1 MMKFLAA
8 TVNEL
13 KELTAAE
20 GYKVDCYQS
29 GEVEKNINK
38 IIDNWTRV
46 DILVNNAGIT
56 RDGLILRMSESD
68 WDKVIAV
75 NLKARLTARKR
86 YQIYG

>member
-1 MMKFLAA
+1 MRFQDKVAVVTGGAQGIGREIAFLFAKEKAKVIIFDVNDEILAA

-20 GYKVDCYQS
+20 GYKVDVTNL

-46 DILVNNAGIT
+46 DILVVYN
-56 RDGLILRMSESD
+56 
-68 WDKVIAV
+68 
-75 NLKARLTARKR
+75 
-86 YQIYG
+86 